1 MAERRLPIPERPWH
15 KSESG
20 CWSLSLGVRGL
31 KVRVQ
36 QHQPGGTF
44 QRVFRVGRRVTC
56 ASLGTTDREEARRLA
71 IEFIREL
78 EKGKK
83 INLAQPLTLERFWD
97 RYQQEAASYH
107 GNIERTRKQKETD
120 ARLLISGLGAKK
132 RVDHL
137 TKND

>member
-15 KSESG
+15 QSKSG

-36 QHQPGGTF
+36 QHKPGGTF
-44 QRVFRVGRRVTC
+44 QRAYRVPGGRVTY
-56 ASLGTTDREEARRLA
+56 ASLGTTDRHEARRLA

-83 INLAQPLTLERFWD
+83 FNLAEPLTLEHMWD
-97 RYQQEAASYH
+97 RY
-107 GNIERTRKQKETD
+107 
-120 ARLLISGLGAKK
+120 
-132 RVDHL
+132 
-137 TKND
+137 